1 MTLVVKRGLNGGQR
15 PVFAQFCFALIDIAK
30 KPKNGSLSPV
40 QSPLFNILFL
50 FSFEMQNVIIT
61 TVELTQKSVKRK
73 EVKK

>member
-30 KPKNGSLSPV
+30 KPKNWSLSHV

-50 FSFEMQNVIIT
+50 FSFKTQNAIISI
-61 TVELTQKSVKRK
+61 VELTH
-73 EVKK
+73 